1 MQYVAIAALVL
12 LVVAFVAYI
21 LSWLNPKTPDWPIL
35 GRDEWEDEDKA
46 A

>member
-12 LVVAFVAYI
+12 LVVAFVLYI
-21 LSWLNPKTPDWPIL
+21 LSWLKPKTPDRPSL
-35 GRDEWEDEDKA
+35 GWGEWEDEDKA